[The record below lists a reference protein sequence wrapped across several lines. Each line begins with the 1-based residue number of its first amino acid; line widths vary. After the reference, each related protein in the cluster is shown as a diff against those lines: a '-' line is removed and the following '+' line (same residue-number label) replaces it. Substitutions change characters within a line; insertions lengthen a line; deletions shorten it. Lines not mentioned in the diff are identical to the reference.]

1 MRGGFSPG
9 VSLCSKGGVEVL
21 LGQKKKSVFWQNRR
35 ADHIRKTKFLAHLS
49 LGVPKIN
56 YMRRR
61 TYFLHNRR
69 ADHIRNTCFFAHL
82 LSGVPKNQLL
92 KKNRC
97 VDHITNTRIL
107 VHLLL
112 GVPKISYLMRSA
124 FWHTSHRF
132 DCYKQYQDIC
142 TPVKK
147 NVNNDSSFKKSCI
160 VYI

>member
-1 MRGGFSPG
+1 MCCTVRAGGGMLSSAMAAWYFYNMKSPENRLEGGILCAHG
-9 VSLCSKGGVEVL
+9 V
-21 LGQKKKSVFWQNRR
+21 KKKSVFWQNRR

-49 LGVPKIN
+49 LGVPKIS
-56 YMRRR
+56 YRRRR

-112 GVPKISYLMRSA
+112 GVPKSNCWWRRTFFLQIGV
-124 FWHTSHRF
+124 
-132 DCYKQYQDIC
+132 QI
-142 TPVKK
+142 
-147 NVNNDSSFKKSCI
+147 I
-160 VYI
+160 